1 MPQTHRDRH
10 FGATGWGFDVGPG
23 PKIAAQ
29 GGQIQ
34 LTNPTVVYYWTQ
46 LAPGGTRFRLLAP
59 GSHTCDDATFGGRP
73 YGVGNDWMGCY
84 QGPIAAGGV
93 IGAVQGTPGAATK
106 VADEGQAF
114 TASEGETIWYGSS
127 PGAGYP
133 GNYVG
138 HNVEAGLSFTCNN
151 AAFGPSGAG
160 GARSCFAVPF
170 QAPAPGS
177 TPLTYELQQAAQLE
191 SMQRAETAAQAARD
205 LAAAQL
211 AVQTEK
217 ADEAAQQ
224 AQIAMN
230 AAAQQA
236 AALSAAEVYHQIQKQ
251 ASDQAAAFAAQLAVI
266 AAAGAAD
273 ADAANAAA
281 DMAAQAEALRQATA
295 AARSDVARQSVANQ
309 VAQAAALTEIRKQE
323 IAEAELQA
331 AQDASYTQSEL
342 AAGGGGSIAGFKM
355 SDLLLYGGLGLVA
368 LLLLTGK

>member
-1 MPQTHRDRH
+1 MAAVNRWSWLESRGGMPQTHRDRH

-177 TPLTYELQQAAQLE
+177 TPLTYELQQAAQL
-191 SMQRAETAAQAARD
+191 
-205 LAAAQL
+205 